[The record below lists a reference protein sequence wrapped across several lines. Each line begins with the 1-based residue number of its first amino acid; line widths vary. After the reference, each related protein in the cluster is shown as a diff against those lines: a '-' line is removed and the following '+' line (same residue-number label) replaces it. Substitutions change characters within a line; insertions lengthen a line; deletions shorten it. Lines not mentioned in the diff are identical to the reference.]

1 MAAMRTF
8 KILWLAA
15 SILPGCARMV
25 DRSIDLSARQASCTI
40 NCTADFPDLKTWW
53 HATGEINTQTPV
65 ADDNVRQSHLYSV
78 HVSQAGPRKFYD
90 SFVYETIPR
99 SGKGKIC
106 YPDDHTTICPEDD
119 GISIEDD
126 IGATMAW
133 SQFLYGRDVVVN
145 VTRLNGK
152 SITAADVV
160 IRPTNLH
167 LDVIAKG
174 NSALISVPYSPGT
187 NGLRFSVE
195 FADDIWEYRNAGPGP
210 NSYYVQNV
218 NASGDGYVPNYNESM
233 PTVGREPLNA
243 LLIFASPFPPSEMVP
258 SNKNDVYEVQPGYV
272 SGLDAINQSVVAFKP
287 GVYYFTGKAHAVL
300 SPSVTWVY
308 MAPGAY
314 VKGAIQYM
322 NSDSP
327 LKATGFGILSGEQYV
342 YQANTADGYGN
353 NKSDATS
360 LKLWR
365 GDGVTAGQSWTLR
378 GLTTNA
384 QPFNGMD
391 FYGDLDDFHID
402 VANYKQVGSFYTQ
415 TDGLQMYP
423 NSHVR
428 DVFYH
433 SGDDTIKTYYSN
445 VRAERIVVWK
455 TNNAPIIQMGWYS
468 RNIANISVD
477 RVDVIHTRYI
487 SGSEYYPRGLVGS
500 SAYYLDSSATNTAN
514 VSNTIGD
521 YTVSNLRAEG
531 ISPPLI
537 AVNLLSNID
546 RFRIVNAS
554 IEEFYPATTQL
565 DVSTVRGFTD
575 ANNGNK
581 QITMGQHSPNGPGLL
596 IQNYTV
602 GNETVSFAA
611 GNWNATSTGRLNVE
625 PAFGGNWTVQ

>member
-1 MAAMRTF
+1 MATMRTF
-8 KILWLAA
+8 KTIWLAA
-15 SILPGCARMV
+15 AILPGCARML
-25 DRSIDLSARQASCTI
+25 DQTIHSSARQEGCTA

-53 HATGEINTQTPV
+53 HATGEINTKTPV

-78 HVSQAGPRKFYD
+78 HVSQTGHGQFYD

-99 SGKGKIC
+99 SGKGKLC
-106 YPDDHTTICPEDD
+106 YPDDYTTMCPEDD

-133 SQFLYGRDVVVN
+133 SQFLYGRDVVLN
-145 VTRLNGK
+145 VTRLDGK

-167 LDVIAKG
+167 LNVTAMG
-174 NSALISVPYSPGT
+174 NSALISVPYSPCT
-187 NGLRFSVE
+187 HGLRFSVE
-195 FADDIWEYRNAGPGP
+195 FADDIWEYRNAGAGP
-210 NSYYVQNV
+210 NSYYVQDV

-233 PTVGREPLNA
+233 TIGGREPLNA
-243 LLIFASPFPPSEMVP
+243 LLIFASPFPASEMVP
-258 SNKNDVYEVQPGYV
+258 SNRDN
-272 SGLDAINQSVVAFKP
+272 STVVFNP
-287 GVYYFTGKAHAVL
+287 GVYHFTGKKHAIL
-300 SPSVTWVY
+300 SPSVSWVY

-322 NSDSP
+322 NSVSS

-342 YQANTADGYGN
+342 YQANTADEYSN

-378 GLTTNA
+378 GITTNA

-391 FYGDLDDFHID
+391 FYGDLDNFHVD
-402 VANYKQVGSFYTQ
+402 VADYKLVGSFYTQ

-433 SGDDTIKTYYSN
+433 SGDDTIKTYYPN
-445 VRAERIVVWK
+445 VLAERITVWK

-487 SGSEYYPRGLVGS
+487 GGSEYYPRGLVGS
-500 SAYYLDSSATNTAN
+500 SAYYLNSTLTNTAN
-514 VSNTIGD
+514 TSNTIAN
-521 YTVSNLRAEG
+521 YTVSNIRAEG
-531 ISPPLI
+531 FSPALV
-537 AVNLLSNID
+537 AVNLLSSIED
-546 RFRIVNAS
+546 FKIVNAS
-554 IEEFYPATTQL
+554 IEKFYPATTEL
-565 DVSTVRGFTD
+565 DVSKVRGFTD
-575 ANNGNK
+575 ASNGNK
-581 QITMGQHSPNGPGLL
+581 QITMGQRSRNSTGLL
-596 IQNYTV
+596 IQNYSV
-602 GNETVSFAA
+602 GNETVNFAA
-611 GNWNATSTGRLNVE
+611 ENWNAKSTGRLNID
-625 PAFGGNWTVQ
+625 PAFWGNWSVL